1 MHNIF
6 SGLGSLNLMHASCR
20 SPEPYPQFNARLIA
34 VSLSCFTN
42 LFLFN
47 SITIVLSTMTI
58 YVS

>member
-6 SGLGSLNLMHASCR
+6 SGLGSLNLMHASCG

-34 VSLSCFTN
+34 CHSLALPA